1 MLYRHHSGS
10 IILGNSGA
18 PPSLIS
24 LLAGIQ
30 NIIFA
35 LGCVPLYFTIERVG
49 RRSVLL
55 YGAITMTTLVVIFII
70 LLAIPSTPSIQWG
83 SIGVL
88 WVFLFIMGYA
98 WEGAVWL
105 YCCEIAPLEYRH
117 IGGAATSTGEWLA
130 TFLTVF
136 VGPIGF
142 DNCGWRFWIWV
153 LSGNL
158 VAIAF
163 V

>member
-1 MLYRHHSGS
+1 
-10 IILGNSGA
+10 
-18 PPSLIS
+18 
-24 LLAGIQ
+24 
-30 NIIFA
+30 
-35 LGCVPLYFTIERVG
+35 
-49 RRSVLL
+49 
-55 YGAITMTTLVVIFII
+55 
-70 LLAIPSTPSIQWG
+70 
-83 SIGVL
+83 
-88 WVFLFIMGYA
+88 MGYA

-158 VAIAF
+158 VAIVF